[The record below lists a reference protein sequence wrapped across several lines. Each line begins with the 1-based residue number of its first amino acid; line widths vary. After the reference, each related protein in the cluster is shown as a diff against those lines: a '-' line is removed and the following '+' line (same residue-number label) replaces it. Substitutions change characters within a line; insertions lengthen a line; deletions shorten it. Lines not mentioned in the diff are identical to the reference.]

1 MRNWVTCIF
10 LGFLILASNSLHART
25 IIKSCNNCSSVGYK
39 NTAQAEIIHGTKVVI
54 VDAVKS
60 NISAYTI
67 LRTKVDDG
75 TDVSVASQVAVP
87 EDIKI
92 AFKEAITYKNQ
103 YINDFKS
110 EFNSE
115 KISYNAIQAD
125 ILSNSNPVNNTAP
138 NQSKPI
144 NGFDFMANSALR
156 RQVFERITKNYP
168 NYIKFNEYWNKTVGM
183 ISISFGG
190 EKANISADLEIL
202 TLNPTLKFEDGSYV
216 IAQYNM
222 DNNTLDVK
230 LGVDQAGN
238 NIPMDS
244 DASIGGIYNIRNS
257 SHLSE
262 IQEYMSYY
270 WLIDFK
276 NAPHGQS
283 CTMKCKPT
291 SNVRYECTYG
301 CK

>member
-1 MRNWVTCIF
+1 MRNWATCIF
-10 LGFLILASNSLHART
+10 LGLLTLASYSLHART
-25 IIKSCNNCSSVGYK
+25 IIKSCNNCSNVGYK
-39 NTAQAEIIHGTKVVI
+39 HAAQAEIMYGTKVVI

-67 LRTKVDDG
+67 LRTKVDDDI
-75 TDVSVASQVAVP
+75 DVSVASQIALP
-87 EDIKI
+87 EDIKNS
-92 AFKEAITYKNQ
+92 FKDAVTYKDQ
-103 YINDFKS
+103 YINDFKA
-110 EFNSE
+110 EFKSAQ
-115 KISYNAIQAD
+115 IPYNAIQAD
-125 ILSNSNPVNNTAP
+125 ILSNSNPVNNTEP
-138 NQSKPI
+138 DQSEPI
-144 NGFDFMANSALR
+144 NAFDFMANSALR
-156 RQVFERITKNYP
+156 RQVFERLTKNYP

-183 ISISFGG
+183 ISVSFGG
-190 EKANISADLEIL
+190 QKANISADLEIL

-244 DASIGGIYNIRNS
+244 DASIGGIYNIRDS
-257 SHLSE
+257 SHLSD

-270 WLIDFK
+270 WLINFK
-276 NAPHGQS
+276 NATHGQS

-291 SNVRYECTYG
+291 SNVRYECTYA
-301 CK
+301 CR